1 MTRAPLSDA
10 DAAARLNETLRE
22 WAAQWHASSFV
33 GEIEHQDQPDD
44 RGHFH
49 WLIRLKGDERDVIT
63 LWLSLRQRTV
73 FAETELMPAPEESV
87 EALYRYLL
95 VKNHDLRELHLAIGP
110 EAGIYLV
117 TQVPIHE
124 LTIERMDELVGATVT
139 YVDEMFPTVMS
150 MGLPSLYRRRRP
162 RQSTL

>member
-1 MTRAPLSDA
+1 VTRAPLSDA